1 MVTKNWKCVVAVA
14 VALVVA
20 GTAPAWGAAMLV
32 SAEFQGT
39 GGTNMSGNEPLAVGL
54 DSAFSSAGTTWNQ
67 LVPANYPTTATNP
80 SFSSLKDRG
89 TGLAT
94 SVGFS
99 ITGGG
104 VVSGIS
110 NAWVAGNA
118 LTRDIMIFGNWGGLS
133 TAFDWQ
139 ISGLTPNAAFKLVL
153 YGSATTYGPTIGAY
167 QTVDTN
173 GDGALTES
181 PVLVTGYNSAPPVLF
196 TGTVGSTG
204 LIKGH
209 ANWAGVEG
217 DWSGFQVSVADI
229 SVADIP
235 EPGTAVLLATGLLGV
250 LARGRRRPS

>member
-110 NAWVAGNA
+110 NAWTSGNA
-118 LTRDIMIFGNWGGLS
+118 ITKDILIFGNWNGMS

-153 YGSATTYGPTIGAY
+153 YGSATTYNPPSQIGAN
-167 QTVDTN
+167 QQVDTN
-173 GDGALTES
+173 GDGFVTETA
-181 PVLVTGYNSAPPVLF
+181 VLVSGPTPVLF

-209 ANWAGVEG
+209 AAFPGVEG

-250 LARGRRRPS
+250 LARGRRRLS